1 MMLTKREWE
10 ERLTPSQY
18 CAAEQTLFEECECLG
33 EDAEY
38 SAREVF
44 AAILEYEGIIGYQY
58 WLYSLVENT
67 FGVDLLDLDED

>member
-18 CAAEQTLFEECECLG
+18 AAAEETLFEECKCLG

-38 SAREVF
+38 SGEEVF
-44 AAILEYEGIIGYQY
+44 AAILEYEGIIGYKY
-58 WLYSLVENT
+58 WLLSLIENT
-67 FGVDLLDLDED
+67 FRIDLVEIDND